1 MQQQEPTQGIRD
13 HLEVALNLAQNPEQK
28 RHIRE
33 SLQLLESL
41 QNERR

>member
-1 MQQQEPTQGIRD
+1 MQQQKPADGIRE
-13 HLEVALNLAQNPEQK
+13 HLEVALDLAQNPEQK

-41 QNERR
+41 QNEHR